1 MIAEELIN
9 QMIPALK
16 LTDSAEKAIIWMEE
30 LKTNQLPVIEN
41 RKFKGLISEDIILEG
56 NDLNRKIAEFKLI
69 CENCYVNEGQHLL
82 DIIRLSKECNSDLV
96 AIIDEDGEYMGV
108 SSHLDTLRAFA
119 KTLVIQGHGG
129 ILVLETR
136 LIDYSMI
143 EISRLVESDNA
154 KILGFYLSQDTYDA
168 EIMHLTLKINK
179 EDLTTVIA
187 TLERFGH
194 KIVAKFH
201 NSSNMSTERERLDNL
216 LNFLSI

>member
-1 MIAEELIN
+1 MIAEDLIN

-16 LTDSAEKAIIWMEE
+16 PTDTAEKAMIWMEE
-30 LKTNQLPVIEN
+30 LKTNQLPVIES
-41 RKFKGLISEDIILEG
+41 RKFKGLISEEINLEC
-56 NDLNRKIAEFKLI
+56 NDLNRHIDEFKLI
-69 CENCYVNEGQHLL
+69 SENCYVNEGQHLF
-82 DIIRLSKECNSDLV
+82 DIIRLAKEFNSELV
-96 AIIDEDGEYMGV
+96 AIISDEGEYLGV
-108 SSHLDTLRAFA
+108 SSHADTIKAFSDTLA
-119 KTLVIQGHGG
+119 IQIQGG

-136 LIDYSMI
+136 LIDYSMV

-154 KILGFYLSQDTYDA
+154 KILGFYISQDHFEPETIY
-168 EIMHLTLKINK
+168 LTLKINK

-201 NSSNMSTERERLDNL
+201 NSSNSTTEKERLDNL